1 MFTAISMIKKIFTA
15 CLLLLAFGCNNESE
29 KYLPAPEKRKTR
41 KSSTVADSYTSD
53 TMYKAL
59 PALVEDLSAQKS
71 IENLLAQNWT
81 NADDLDAL
89 RNYDNSSI
97 EFPVRSFSMFTDK
110 TVVKNVRNYMEAGTW
125 SFDDDAKTITFK
137 FDGSKDVYKLKA
149 LAPDELRLTNIGI
162 GSETVLVFASDAK
175 RHKNAA
181 TDPFYTANLQ
191 WRTAPENSET
201 DAAIKQRVKQYLQ
214 FFILY
219 YKDAIARRAEVVSF
233 YGFPSC
239 LKWYAGGIYM
249 QSDEDVLENWYAL
262 FYNKQ
267 QGEQGLSMVAK
278 LLEKKYT
285 WPAGNQNWIKK
296 NLFVLEAMYKN
307 L

>member
-1 MFTAISMIKKIFTA
+1 MFTAICMIKNFFTA
-15 CLLLLAFGCNNESE
+15 CLLLLAFGCNNANE
-29 KYLPAPEKRKTR
+29 KYLPAPEKKKT
-41 KSSTVADSYTSD
+41 KKPSTVADSYTSD

-59 PALVEDLSAQKS
+59 PALVEDLSAQKN

-81 NADDLDAL
+81 NADDLAAL
-89 RNYDNSSI
+89 SDYDNSSI
-97 EFPVRSFSMFTDK
+97 EFPVRTFCMFTDK
-110 TVVKNVRNYMEAGTW
+110 TVVKNARNYMETGTW
-125 SFDDDAKTITFK
+125 SFDDGAKIITFK

-162 GSETVLVFASDAK
+162 GSETVLVFSSDAK
-175 RHKNAA
+175 RHKNAV

-191 WRTAPENSET
+191 WRTPPESSET
-201 DAAIKQRVKQYLQ
+201 DAAIKQRVKEYLR

-219 YKDAIARRAEVVSF
+219 YKDAIARRAAVVSF
-233 YGFPSC
+233 YGFPGC
-239 LKWYAGGIYM
+239 IKWYAGGIYI
-249 QSDEDVLENWYAL
+249 QNDKNVLENWHAL

-267 QGEQGLSMVAK
+267 QGEKGLSMVAK

-285 WPAGNQNWIKK
+285 WPSGNQNWIKK
-296 NLFVLEAMYKN
+296 NLFVLEEMYKN